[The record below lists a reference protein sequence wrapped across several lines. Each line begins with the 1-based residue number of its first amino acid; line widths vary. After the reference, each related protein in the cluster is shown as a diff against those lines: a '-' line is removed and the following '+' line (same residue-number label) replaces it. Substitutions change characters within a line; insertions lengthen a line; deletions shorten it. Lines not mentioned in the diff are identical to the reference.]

1 MTPNLPEFIDLAP
14 TAYLHIGVGASLAG
28 PVLAMQP
35 LFGNVM
41 KFIIDKKMCLLL
53 QKSFL
58 RPCPINILFNE
69 GSHMMTQAN
78 PLKKF
83 PRQS

>member
-28 PVLAMQP
+28 PVLATQP

-41 KFIIDKKMCLLL
+41 KFIIDKKNVPITSKVLPMPLPHQYLL
-53 QKSFL
+53 Q
-58 RPCPINILFNE
+58 
-69 GSHMMTQAN
+69 
-78 PLKKF
+78 
-83 PRQS
+83 

>member
-41 KFIIDKKMCLLL
+41 KFIIDKKCAYYF
-53 QKSFL
+53 KS
-58 RPCPINILFNE
+58 PSYAPAPSISC
-69 GSHMMTQAN
+69 SMKVVT
-78 PLKKF
+78 
-83 PRQS
+83 